1 MSDVVT
7 DISDAR
13 TAYVAAMKT
22 RDYAGARHQCVLA
35 LGLIATLPSGQIA
48 GISSQAWK
56 PADIE
61 RAVQQLDRLEATADA
76 AGGCGFTTCDVEY
89 TGIRGGGCEC

>member
-13 TAYVAAMKT
+13 TAYVAAMKS
-22 RDYAGARHQCVLA
+22 RDYSEARHQCVLA

-48 GISSQAWK
+48 GVSTQTWK

-61 RAVQQLDRLEATADA
+61 LAVQQLDRLEATADA
-76 AGGCGFTTCDVEY
+76 EGGCGFTTCDVEY
-89 TGIRGGGCEC
+89 VGLRGGDCGC